1 MHSLQ
6 EELMTTLYGVWRKRW
21 WAVIAAWIICLIG
34 WIFVATIPNSYE
46 SSARILVESGS
57 IIQREMGI
65 GGTGRELNIVRQTL
79 TSRLNLEKVLRRT
92 ELDIGLEDE
101 AQVDAAIAELSENI
115 TVASQSNNLFTIS
128 YVASESGRTDQENA
142 DLARNIVDNLL
153 QIFMEENVTADRDDI
168 NEAIRFF
175 EDQLAQREREL
186 EQAEQRKAE
195 FEAKYLGQLPGEGNI
210 TERLSRARAELDGV
224 QLELAQAQ
232 NGLSALRSQIGSTP
246 ATIRGS
252 AVAPIQSASPARARA
267 NMMEQ
272 QLSELYAAGRLE
284 SHPDVILAKRQIE
297 RLEAQAQAEEA
308 ELRAQGV
315 SAAPQASNPVYVNL
329 RSLVFQRQGQVAELS
344 ARASRLRSA
353 IADLEQKQTEQP
365 GIVAEQ
371 TKLNRDYGVLKS
383 QYEALLES
391 REEIRLQSDVQTQTQ
406 QIRFQ
411 VVDPP
416 SQPRE
421 PVAPNRPLFLSVVF
435 IAAAAAGIALAFLA
449 SQVRASFATA
459 GQLENKFDVPV
470 LGAISEIVTEQDRAQ
485 NRLRL
490 AGFTVL
496 SLGLIAVYAALL
508 LYELI

>member
-1 MHSLQ
+1 
-6 EELMTTLYGVWRKRW
+6 MTTLYGVWRKRW
-21 WAVIAAWIICLIG
+21 WAIIAAWLICLVG
-34 WIFVATIPNSYE
+34 WVVVATIPNSYA

-57 IIQREMGI
+57 ILQQEL
-65 GGTGRELNIVRQTL
+65 GGSSGREIDTVRQVL

-92 ELDIGLEDE
+92 ELDIGLEND
-101 AQVDAAIAELSENI
+101 AAVDAAIAELSENI
-115 TVASQSNNLFTIS
+115 TVASQSGNLFTIS
-128 YVASESGRTDQENA
+128 YTSSDGERGDQANA
-142 DLARNIVDNLL
+142 DLSRNIVDNLL

-210 TERLSRARAELDGV
+210 TERLSRARSELDGV

-232 NGLSALRSQIGSTP
+232 RGLAALRGQIGSTP
-246 ATIRGS
+246 ATLRG
-252 AVAPIQSASPARARA
+252 ATVAPSSFGSPARGRA
-267 NMMEQ
+267 NAMEQ
-272 QLSELYAAGRLE
+272 QLSELYASGRLE
-284 SHPDVILAKRQIE
+284 NHPDVILAKRQLE
-297 RLEAQAQAEEA
+297 RLNQQAEAEEA
-308 ELRAQGV
+308 ELAAQGV
-315 SAAPQASNPVYVNL
+315 NAAPQSSNPVYVNL

-344 ARASRLRSA
+344 ARADRLRGA
-353 IADLEQKQTEQP
+353 IADLETKQTEQP
-365 GIVAEQ
+365 GIAAEQ
-371 TKLNRDYGVLKS
+371 AKLNRDYGILSS
-383 QYEALLES
+383 QYQALLRS

-435 IAAAAAGIALAFLA
+435 IAAAAAGVAIAFLI
-449 SQVRASFATA
+449 SQLRASFVTA
-459 GQLENKFDVPV
+459 GQLENKYDVPV
-470 LGAISEIVTEQDRAQ
+470 LGSVSEIVTEQDRAA

-496 SLGLIAVYAALL
+496 TLGLVAVYAALL